1 MDLGRH
7 EFGKHSLILF
17 ISGKV
22 IFRIQVGNRKPTI
35 PPDLNLNPFDIKKHK
50 GKLSFASEKPTE
62 EEIVTAMNYFQFMFP
77 EP

>member
-17 ISGKV
+17 MSGNV
-22 IFRIQVGNRKPTI
+22 SFRIEVGNRPFTI
-35 PPDLNLNPFDIKKHK
+35 PESLNLKPHTIKKK
-50 GKLSFASEKPTE
+50 NGRLAFTSDKPTE